1 MGLRVVD
8 ASLLLVLAAAVLVN
22 VGTAGAS
29 ESGSVRSGLG
39 SGSDFR
45 VRTLLQ
51 TGTDRGRFPDC
62 SRNASACLDPKLTP
76 DGPDCC
82 FGRCF
87 NIRTSANH
95 CGGCGNLCGYRQ
107 SCCSG
112 RCVNLLIDELNCG
125 RCGVVCDDACENGI
139 CGYSS

>member
-1 MGLRVVD
+1 MGLRVID
-8 ASLLLVLAAAVLVN
+8 ASLLLVLASAVLMT

-29 ESGSVRSGLG
+29 ESGSMKSGLG
-39 SGSDFR
+39 STFR
-45 VRTLLQ
+45 GRTLLQ
-51 TGTDRGRFPDC
+51 AGVDRGRFPDC
-62 SRNASACLDPKLTP
+62 SRNASACLDPRLTP

-95 CGGCGNLCGYRQ
+95 CGGCGRLCGYRQ
-107 SCCSG
+107 TCCSG
-112 RCVNLLIDELNCG
+112 RCVNLQIDELNCG
-125 RCGVVCDDACENGI
+125 RCGVVCDDGCENGI